1 MNPKFKRPVKDP
13 IPSQNLSS
21 YPAVTYILNI
31 VTEQLNYVGHNPKIS
46 RFKNLISK

>member
-13 IPSQNLSS
+13 IPYQNISSQ
-21 YPAVTYILNI
+21 AVIYILNI
-31 VTEQLNYVGHNPKIS
+31 VPELLNYVGHNPKIS